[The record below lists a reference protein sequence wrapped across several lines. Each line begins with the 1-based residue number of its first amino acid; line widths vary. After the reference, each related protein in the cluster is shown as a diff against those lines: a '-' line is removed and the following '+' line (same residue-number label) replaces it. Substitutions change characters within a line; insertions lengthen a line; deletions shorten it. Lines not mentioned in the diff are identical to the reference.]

1 MSRVPTDLAWGR
13 IVRALKKA
21 GFVVIREGK
30 HTSMSKD
37 DRLVIIPRHPRI
49 KRETLRGIIED
60 AGMTPEEFREL
71 L

>member
-1 MSRVPTDLAWGR
+1 
-13 IVRALKKA
+13 
-21 GFVVIREGK
+21 
-30 HTSMSKD
+30 MSKD